1 MEAIAIVVTTLTLSS
16 HGAGAG
22 AGAGCWWLWYCS
34 VECCMCSAGHTI
46 PGPPLMLTD
55 RRIE

>member
-1 MEAIAIVVTTLTLSS
+1 VEAIAIVVTTLTLSS

-34 VECCMCSAGHTI
+34 GRNTS
-46 PGPPLMLTD
+46 GPLLRLTD
-55 RRIE
+55 RRLQCVVK